1 MAALQTEVTKTEF
14 GVVPGQG
21 SVDKFQLKSQNVTLE
36 VISLGCIITS
46 LKTKNKRGEFDDIVL
61 GFDNLEEYLS
71 NPACFGA
78 VVGRVANR
86 IAKGKFTV
94 DGKEYQLAINNGPN
108 SLHGGLK
115 GFNKAIWTSE
125 VLLSGVRFC
134 LTSPDG
140 DEGYPGELRASVTY
154 VLEGEVLSIHYK
166 AETNKTTPV
175 NLTNHSYFNLA
186 GHGTPDIYDHEVSIT
201 ADAYLPVDD
210 TMIPTGVLPVLVR
223 LPGVLPVPVQCPGEI
238 APVQDSLFDLRKP
251 VLIGQRL
258 KELAEPGFDHNFCL
272 SSPGDPWLVRHCAR
286 YGEEV
291 GAQDHHLSSSRMT
304 TPAQETGTSRVT
316 HPGSGRVLDVHTS
329 QPGVQFYTANFLD
342 GSLRGKAA
350 AAYPRH
356 SAFCLETQNWP
367 DAVNQP
373 RFPDALL
380 RPREE
385 YSHTTLFRFSVG

>member
-1 MAALQTEVTKTEF
+1 MAAPQTEVTKTEF

-21 SVDKFQLKSQNVTLE
+21 SVDKFQLKSQDVTLE

-61 GFDNLEEYLS
+61 GFDNLEGYLS

-94 DGKEYQLAINNGPN
+94 DGKDYQLAINNGPN

-166 AETNKTTPV
+166 AETSKTTPV

-210 TMIPTGVLPVLVR
+210 TMIPTG
-223 LPGVLPVPVQCPGEI
+223 EI

-258 KELAEPGFDHNFCL
+258 KELADPGFDHNFCL

-286 YGEEV
+286 
-291 GAQDHHLSSSRMT
+291 
-304 TPAQETGTSRVT
+304 VT

-329 QPGVQFYTANFLD
+329 QPGVQLYTANFLD

-350 AAYPRH
+350 ATYPRH

-373 RFPDALL
+373 HFPDALL
-380 RPREE
+380 RPGEE